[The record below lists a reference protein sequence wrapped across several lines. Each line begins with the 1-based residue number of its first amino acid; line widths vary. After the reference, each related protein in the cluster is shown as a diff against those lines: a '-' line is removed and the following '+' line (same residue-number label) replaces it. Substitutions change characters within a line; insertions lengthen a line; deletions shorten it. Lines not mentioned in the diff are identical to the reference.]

1 MTATTVIPAP
11 TLIRDLPQEDRPR
24 ERLRDFGADALSSA
38 ELIAILLRTG
48 ATGRSAI
55 TVAQDL
61 LSRFGSLTGLA
72 QATHAELCTA
82 RGLGP
87 AKAAELQAAITL
99 GIRAASASTDARPLL
114 KNPEDIANIFLH
126 EMSLLEQEHVRVV
139 LLDVRLRLISTSNV
153 YVGSVHTVQVRYG
166 ELLRDAVRSGASAIV
181 LVHNHPSGEPT
192 PSVADITMT
201 QGLRQASTLLDIE
214 LQDHIII
221 GGGRYVS
228 LRSSGL
234 GFAAS

>member
-1 MTATTVIPAP
+1 
-11 TLIRDLPQEDRPR
+11 
-24 ERLRDFGADALSSA
+24 
-38 ELIAILLRTG
+38 
-48 ATGRSAI
+48 
-55 TVAQDL
+55 
-61 LSRFGSLTGLA
+61 
-72 QATHAELCTA
+72 
-82 RGLGP
+82 
-87 AKAAELQAAITL
+87 
-99 GIRAASASTDARPLL
+99 
-114 KNPEDIANIFLH
+114 
-126 EMSLLEQEHVRVV
+126 
-139 LLDVRLRLISTSNV
+139 
-153 YVGSVHTVQVRYG
+153 VQVRYG